1 MSAVLREQRRAEEL
15 VSYNPATGA
24 EVGRVEIDGSEDV
37 QAAVERSREVFH
49 KWKTTS
55 FAERRRVVMHA
66 REVILAEMDEIAHLI
81 SAESGKPFGEAI
93 AMEIAPVLDL
103 MQWVAR
109 GAEKM
114 LRPRR
119 VNIGLYS
126 MFGRSSKIVYHPLG
140 VVAIIPA
147 WNYPF
152 SIPLGEAAM
161 AVMAGNTVVIK
172 PSEMTPLVGLKI
184 AEIFEKAG
192 APEGLVQ
199 VVSGAGETGAAL
211 VDAAPDKI
219 MFTGSVATGKKIAAA
234 AAKNLTSMVLE
245 LGGKDPMIVFE
256 DANLELAAGAAVW
269 GAFCNSGQSCSSV
282 ERLYVHESV
291 SEKLTALIVERT
303 KQLKQGPGNEEDVS
317 IGAMSS
323 ERQVKIVEDH
333 VEAFRQAGAKIAIG
347 GERNAQAMSEPPL
360 VSGGLPQATVNNEGA
375 HPNGSGTANPPLTR
389 GGSDTLF
396 YQPTVIT
403 GATNEM
409 RPMREETFGPT
420 LPIATFK
427 TEEEAIALAN
437 DSEFGLT
444 ASVWTR
450 DYAKGRR
457 VAEKIEAG
465 SVCINEVLYTHGIGQ
480 TPWGGFK
487 NSGRGRTHG
496 IEGLMELVQP
506 QHIHINRIAL
516 LPDAWWM
523 PYTPLAV
530 ETFRQF
536 ATKFASGSFAK
547 TSRLTPLLS
556 KRIREILKTTK
567 RS

>member
-1 MSAVLREQRRAEEL
+1 MSAALQTGIDEL
-15 VSYNPATGA
+15 VSHNPATGE
-24 EVGRVEIDGSEDV
+24 EVGRVGISTREEV
-37 QAAVERSREVFH
+37 EAAVERSRDVFH
-49 KWKTTS
+49 KWKTTG
-55 FAERRRVVMHA
+55 FAERKQLIMRA
-66 REVILAEMDEIAHLI
+66 RDVILAEMEGIARLI

-109 GAEKM
+109 GAKKM

-119 VNIGLYS
+119 VDIGSYRL
-126 MFGRSSKIVYHPLG
+126 FGRSSRIVYPPLG

-161 AVMAGNTVVIK
+161 ALMAGNSVVIK
-172 PSEMTPLVGLKI
+172 PSEITPLVGLKI
-184 AEIFEKAG
+184 GEIFEKAG
-192 APEGLVQ
+192 APDGLVQ
-199 VVSGAGETGAAL
+199 ILSGAGETGAAI

-234 AAKNLTSMVLE
+234 AAKNLTSVVLE

-256 DANLELAAGAAVW
+256 DANLEIAAGAAVW

-291 SEKLTALIVERT
+291 AEKLTKLIVEKT
-303 KQLKQGPGNEEDVS
+303 KQLKQGVDDSEDVS

-323 ERQVKIVEDH
+323 ERQIRVVEEH
-333 VEAFRQAGAKIAIG
+333 VEAFREAGARIETG
-347 GERNAQAMSEPPL
+347 GQRNADIPVRVLDAADRNVRVP
-360 VSGGLPQATVNNEGA
+360 
-375 HPNGSGTANPPLTR
+375 
-389 GGSDTLF
+389 LF
-396 YQPTVIT
+396 YEPTVIS
-403 GATNEM
+403 GATNDM
-409 RPMREETFGPT
+409 LPMREETFGPT
-420 LPIATFK
+420 LPVATFR
-427 TEEEAIALAN
+427 TEEEVIALAN

-450 DYAKGRR
+450 DGSRARR
-457 VAEKIEAG
+457 VAERIEAG
-465 SVCINEVLYTHGIGQ
+465 TVCINEVLYTHGIGQ

-506 QHIHINRIAL
+506 QHIHTNHFPL
-516 LPDAWWM
+516 FPDPWWM
-523 PYTPLAV
+523 PYSPLAV
-530 ETFRQF
+530 ETFRGF
-536 ATKFASGSFAK
+536 ATKFASGSLAK
-547 TSRLTPLLS
+547 ISQLSPLVAKRIKELYMIS
-556 KRIREILKTTK
+556 KRR
-567 RS
+567 